1 MFGLLIFDLTDHVP
15 QKETPYFVVLVQSRV
30 AVVVVVVVVVV
41 ASIIEQE
48 IKLQIF
54 TD

>member
-30 AVVVVVVVVVV
+30 AVVVVVVV